1 MKYILLTLLLA
12 ATWTLTASAA
22 DLTGKWSGT
31 VDMKQD
37 GEAQTIQ
44 VIMIVKQEGDKVT
57 GTAGPED
64 EQHPIQNGKVD
75 GDKVTMEVDSG
86 EALYYLELT
95 VDGDALTGNVKHGAD
110 GEKMKIALKR
120 VKES

>member
-1 MKYILLTLLLA
+1 MKSIFLSFLLLLA
-12 ATWTLTASAA
+12 ATFALSAT

-31 VDMKQD
+31 VDLKQD
-37 GEAQTIQ
+37 GEVQTIP
-44 VIMIVKQEGDKVT
+44 VIMVVKQDGDKIT

-75 GDKVTMEVDSG
+75 GNKLTMEVDSG
-86 EALYYLELT
+86 EALYYLELD
-95 VDGDALTGNVKHGAD
+95 VDGDKITGKVKQGAD
-110 GEKMKIALKR
+110 GEAMKIALTR

>member
-1 MKYILLTLLLA
+1 MKSILLSLLLLA
-12 ATWTLTASAA
+12 AAAFTLSAT

-31 VDMKQD
+31 VDLKQD
-37 GEAQTIQ
+37 GEAQTIP
-44 VIMIVKQEGDKVT
+44 VIMVVKQEGDKLT

-75 GDKVTMEVDSG
+75 GNKVTMEVDTG
-86 EALYYLELT
+86 EALYYLELE
-95 VDGDALTGNVKHGAD
+95 VDGDKISGHVKQGAD
-110 GEKMKIALKR
+110 GEKMKIALSR